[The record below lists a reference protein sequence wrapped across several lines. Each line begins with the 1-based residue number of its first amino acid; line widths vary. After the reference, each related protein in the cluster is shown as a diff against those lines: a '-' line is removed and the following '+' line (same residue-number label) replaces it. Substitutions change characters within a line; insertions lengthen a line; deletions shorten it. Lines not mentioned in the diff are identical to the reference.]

1 MSSAAPEYDRDAMA
15 ADRDTRFVVPIY
27 TVAES
32 ARFLGVAP
40 STFGTWASG
49 YVRRPPGRRPVTAG
63 PILTSVKASPGEPTI
78 PFIGLAEGMVLA
90 AFRQAGVSMQH
101 LRRAVKLLNDEI
113 GFAHALAS
121 KRLYSDG
128 AVVLYDYAERE
139 NDEEL
144 ANLTQVVSQQR
155 VFAETIKEYLER
167 IKYGADDWASRLI
180 SPATREKVIV
190 VDPTRSFGQPIFL
203 KGAARVEDVLDR
215 WRAGERLVDVAGDF
229 GVPAE
234 DIEDYL
240 RGAVPAAA

>member
-1 MSSAAPEYDRDAMA
+1 
-15 ADRDTRFVVPIY
+15 
-27 TVAES
+27 
-32 ARFLGVAP
+32 
-40 STFGTWASG
+40 
-49 YVRRPPGRRPVTAG
+49 
-63 PILTSVKASPGEPTI
+63 
-78 PFIGLAEGMVLA
+78 MVLA

-101 LRRAVKLLNDEI
+101 LRRAVKLLNEQI
-113 GFAHALAS
+113 GVAHALAS

-139 NDEEL
+139 DDEEL

-167 IKYGADDWASRLI
+167 IEYADDWASRLI

-190 VDPTRSFGQPIFL
+190 VDPSRSFGQPIFL

-215 WRAGERLVDVAGDF
+215 WRAGERLTDVAQDF